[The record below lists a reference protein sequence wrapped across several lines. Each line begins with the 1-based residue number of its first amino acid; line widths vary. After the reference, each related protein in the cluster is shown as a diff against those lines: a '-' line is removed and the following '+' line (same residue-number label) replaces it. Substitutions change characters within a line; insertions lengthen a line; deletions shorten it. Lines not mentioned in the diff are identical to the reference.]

1 MQGFYF
7 LQALCPII
15 PFPFGF
21 ALLTVGHDRKERTR
35 WILWSGDAYDS
46 MHKITG
52 SEIELPTDIIARG
65 VLLFFVK
72 PVFQHRTKKRPAE
85 HVNLGHGT

>member
-35 WILWSGDAYDS
+35 
-46 MHKITG
+46 
-52 SEIELPTDIIARG
+52 
-65 VLLFFVK
+65 
-72 PVFQHRTKKRPAE
+72 
-85 HVNLGHGT
+85 